1 MLLRIKL
8 MLLNYIYSQSNSI
21 FIISM
26 ETTVIKCKRILIIS
40 LTGLLFI
47 IYTELTAQVDGG
59 GKPGFRVRS
68 GFDAPLNS
76 DEGWAGALNENVT
89 VYTDQPFRI
98 RFEMEQPSGLVAG
111 LQYRLQYRRNKGDWT
126 YAETHDFPHPERDIS
141 IDFTKCKTGSR
152 PEGWNVV
159 KGNPSGLVIAN
170 FNNQNVLRAKTDQE
184 ALVGLFTPPWEATEM
199 ATQFRLAP
207 DNHSGIAFVAGYTDI
222 RNYCLVRLDPTSGTI
237 RVCEIVNGTERIVA
251 GRNTV
256 IPSGQWLEI
265 EIQKEGRNIE
275 INFQDDM
282 LEMEAELENDIPLT
296 KPGIQVPSNSIV
308 DFREF
313 SFQGEAKTPRASIVS
328 CKAYPDG
335 TPTTDLLKGSA
346 KLFRPGMGINFAEY
360 TPGWSG
366 SKVHGEFEW
375 PVVIRRFADGAVTNN
390 EGDIFE
396 FRMTD
401 NKGTIPVTENNPVLR
416 LSIPPYHVGGTF
428 VENPG
433 RIGPWQASNGD
444 LYFMMEPAE
453 TDNVFMMMKSTDNG
467 RTWNEVDAE
476 NRPETS
482 DLESVDSR
490 LIGNTIHIIHQVT
503 RSTLYH
509 AFRTSDHPTH
519 PDTWAIRDEPAG
531 AVNAVAQTA
540 SMVVRSDGS
549 IVAFYLGTEKIH
561 YSIRPAEGTW
571 SQVRTLDPGLTPN
584 QAGPQAVLGDND
596 IIHLAYYGTDGTI
609 WYRRFLPDGSLTERQ
624 LLASG
629 AGTSRAEYGAVLP
642 LIFIPQKNEVVII
655 YRLLSGNLWE
665 RRIINNAPP
674 SNPVLVTA
682 SKVVTD
688 AVDSQQAGADTFIDG
703 ETVYVLL
710 IEESSRSILCT
721 DDNGGW
727 KPAKLLVDN
736 ITGSWVRGTIY
747 TRKDGKRVYGYIYDA
762 GSDGGSGMNRFGE
775 MVLNS
780 K

>member
-1 MLLRIKL
+1 
-8 MLLNYIYSQSNSI
+8 
-21 FIISM
+21 M

-89 VYTDQPFRI
+89 VYTDRPFRI
-98 RFEMEQPSGLVAG
+98 RFETEQLSGPAAG
-111 LQYRLQYRRNKGDWT
+111 MQYRLQYRRNKGDWT

-346 KLFRPGMGINFAEY
+346 KLFRPGMGINFAE
-360 TPGWSG
+360 
-366 SKVHGEFEW
+366 
-375 PVVIRRFADGAVTNN
+375 
-390 EGDIFE
+390 
-396 FRMTD
+396 
-401 NKGTIPVTENNPVLR
+401 
-416 LSIPPYHVGGTF
+416 
-428 VENPG
+428 
-433 RIGPWQASNGD
+433 
-444 LYFMMEPAE
+444 
-453 TDNVFMMMKSTDNG
+453 
-467 RTWNEVDAE
+467 
-476 NRPETS
+476 
-482 DLESVDSR
+482 
-490 LIGNTIHIIHQVT
+490 
-503 RSTLYH
+503 
-509 AFRTSDHPTH
+509 
-519 PDTWAIRDEPAG
+519 
-531 AVNAVAQTA
+531 
-540 SMVVRSDGS
+540 
-549 IVAFYLGTEKIH
+549 
-561 YSIRPAEGTW
+561 
-571 SQVRTLDPGLTPN
+571 
-584 QAGPQAVLGDND
+584 
-596 IIHLAYYGTDGTI
+596 
-609 WYRRFLPDGSLTERQ
+609 
-624 LLASG
+624 
-629 AGTSRAEYGAVLP
+629 
-642 LIFIPQKNEVVII
+642 
-655 YRLLSGNLWE
+655 
-665 RRIINNAPP
+665 
-674 SNPVLVTA
+674 
-682 SKVVTD
+682 
-688 AVDSQQAGADTFIDG
+688 
-703 ETVYVLL
+703 
-710 IEESSRSILCT
+710 
-721 DDNGGW
+721 
-727 KPAKLLVDN
+727 
-736 ITGSWVRGTIY
+736 
-747 TRKDGKRVYGYIYDA
+747 
-762 GSDGGSGMNRFGE
+762 
-775 MVLNS
+775 
-780 K
+780 